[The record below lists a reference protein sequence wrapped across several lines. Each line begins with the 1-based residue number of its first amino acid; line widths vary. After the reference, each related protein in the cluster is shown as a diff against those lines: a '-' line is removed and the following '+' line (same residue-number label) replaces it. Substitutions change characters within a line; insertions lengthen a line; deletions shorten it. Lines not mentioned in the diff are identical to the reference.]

1 MSAVLNTG
9 ALAGKVVFVTGAS
22 RGIGSDI
29 QFIVAVLS
37 RCVFSFRLSQL
48 LPSLASK
55 LFSSVNVCPASIR

>member
-29 QFIVAVLS
+29 QFLVVVS
-37 RCVFSFRLSQL
+37 SQ
-48 LPSLASK
+48 
-55 LFSSVNVCPASIR
+55 

>member
-29 QFIVAVLS
+29 QFIVAVYLGVFFVFDS
-37 RCVFSFRLSQL
+37 VRCYHQ
-48 LPSLASK
+48 SLCK
-55 LFSSVNVCPASIR
+55 L